1 MSSNT
6 VMTNL
11 IEFGFGRYI
20 TFGGIEI
27 HAADAMCSPFPL
39 RLLQYR
45 LDWNKM
51 LCAVPHRLR
60 SG

>member
-1 MSSNT
+1 
-6 VMTNL
+6 MTNL

-51 LCAVPHRLR
+51 LCALPHRLR